1 MNINA
6 AFPGT
11 YLKAGDLQ
19 GRRVTVTMSH
29 VNIEELGGEHK
40 PVLYFEGKERGL
52 VLNKTNANI
61 IAELHGPET
70 DDWVGHKITIYPA
83 RVEFQG
89 KIVDAIRVDLNA
101 AAAASQAPLAAQ
113 RPTAQAAPAQQ
124 ARPMQKPV
132 MHNGANGA
140 HDPHPASLEDS
151 IPF

>member
-6 AFPGT
+6 AFPGS

-19 GRRVTVTMSH
+19 GRRVTVTMAH
-29 VNIEELGGEHK
+29 VAIEELGGEHK

-70 DDWVGHKITIYPA
+70 DDWAGRKITIYPA

-89 KIVDAIRVDLNA
+89 KIVDAIRVDLNT
-101 AAAASQAPLAAQ
+101 AAAASQAPIAAQ
-113 RPTAQAAPAQQ
+113 RPTASAAPAQQ
-124 ARPMQKPV
+124 ARPAARPSST
-132 MHNGANGA
+132 NGS
-140 HDPHPASLEDS
+140 HDPHPVSLEDS